1 VVSGEADRSTPS
13 TAAIAGTIYP
23 MNKITVYLPD
33 GVKQALSRLAAAS
46 GRSEADLISEA
57 LTALA
62 RTAERP
68 RPRGGLW
75 QSGDILLA
83 DRADEALAGFGDLQA
98 R

>member
-1 VVSGEADRSTPS
+1 
-13 TAAIAGTIYP
+13 

-33 GVKQALSRLAAAS
+33 GVRQDLSRLAAAS

-68 RPRGGLW
+68 RPRGSLW
-75 QSGDILLA
+75 ESRDTTMA
-83 DRADEALAGFGDLQA
+83 DRAHDALAGFGDLQG